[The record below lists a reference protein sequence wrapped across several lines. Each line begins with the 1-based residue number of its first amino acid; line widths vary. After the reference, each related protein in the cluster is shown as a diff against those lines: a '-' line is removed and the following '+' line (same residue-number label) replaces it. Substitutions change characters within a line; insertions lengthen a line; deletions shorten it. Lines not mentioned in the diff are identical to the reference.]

1 MKESAV
7 YTRGPIGKTMLRTAF
22 AMLAG
27 TLAMSGYNIVDTYF
41 VGNLGKIPMAAMGFT
56 FPVIM
61 LVGCLFRGL
70 GIGMMTTAAHAV
82 GRGRKKKASILISNG
97 ILLTVL
103 FSILLAVAGM
113 MTSRWIF
120 RVLGASEEVLPLVTD
135 YMDIWFFGCM
145 TASLS
150 MTGNDLLIAV
160 GDSRRASMMMV
171 IGLILNAVLDP
182 ILIFGWGRIPA
193 MGIRGAALATVAAQL
208 IAAFLVLYLLWK
220 KHDLLRFGPFP
231 WRELKSSWNLVMRF
245 AVPSSIGMLMM
256 PIGSA
261 VITWITARFGDAAVA
276 ATAAAGR
283 LEMVA
288 FVFPMALGISITPMV
303 GQNFGA
309 RLYDRIRSCRRF
321 AMRFAFLFLLGM
333 AVLYFFAAEFLVRQF
348 SPDPE
353 VRKIMVTCMH
363 IIPWGFGMVEIH
375 RFSGFF
381 YTGCGRPAI
390 SAWLN
395 AFRILGLMIP
405 FSFIALACNSLEVL
419 FYARLASDLCAGTVG
434 FLLSRHMAERL
445 PQNGQPP
452 EIPVADWNLWKKCF
466 RIFQP

>member
-7 YTRGPIGKTMLRTAF
+7 YTRGPIGRTMLRTAF

-61 LVGCLFRGL
+61 LIGCVFRGL

-82 GRGRKKKASILISNG
+82 GRGRKKKAAILISNG

-103 FSILLAVAGM
+103 FSILLAVLGM
-113 MTSRWIF
+113 MSSRWIF
-120 RVLGASEEVLPLVTD
+120 RMLGASEEVLPQVVA
-135 YMDIWFFGCM
+135 YMDIWYFGCV

-160 GDSRRASMMMV
+160 GDSGRASMMMV

-182 ILIFGWGRIPA
+182 VFIFGWGGIPA
-193 MGIRGAALATVAAQL
+193 MGIRGAALATVIAQFV
-208 IAAFLVLYLLWK
+208 AAFLVLYLLWRQ
-220 KHDLLRFGPFP
+220 HRLLRFGPFP
-231 WRELKSSWNLVMRF
+231 WRELKSSWNMVIRF
-245 AVPSSIGMLMM
+245 AVPSSLGMLMM
-256 PIGSA
+256 PVGSA
-261 VITWITARFGDAAVA
+261 VVTWI
-276 ATAAAGR
+276 AGR

-309 RLYDRIRSCRRF
+309 RLYDRIRACRKF

-333 AVLYFFAAEFLVRQF
+333 ALIYFFAAEFLVRQF

-405 FSFIALACNSLEVL
+405 FSFAALAFHSLEGL

-434 FLLSRHMAERL
+434 FLLARRMVERL
-445 PQNGQPP
+445 PRNGEPP
-452 EIPVADWNLWKKCF
+452 EIPVADWNIWKKCF

>member
-1 MKESAV
+1 MKESAA
-7 YTRGPIGKTMLRTAF
+7 YTRGPIGKTMIGTAF

-41 VGNLGKIPMAAMGFT
+41 VGNLGKVPMAAMGFT

-61 LVGCLFRGL
+61 LIGCVFRGL

-82 GRGRKKKASILISNG
+82 GRGKKKKAAILISNG
-97 ILLTVL
+97 ILLTAVL
-103 FSILLAVAGM
+103 SVFLAIAGM

-120 RVLGASEEVLPLVTD
+120 RIMGASEEALPQVVA
-135 YMDIWFFGCM
+135 YMDIWYFGCV
-145 TASLS
+145 TAALS

-160 GDSRRASMMMV
+160 GDSRRASLMMI
-171 IGLILNAVLDP
+171 IGLLLNGILDP
-182 ILIFGWGRIPA
+182 IFIFGWGGVPA
-193 MGIRGAALATVAAQL
+193 MGIRGAALATVAAQF
-208 IAAFLVLYLLWK
+208 IAAVLVLYLLWK
-220 KHDLLRFGPFP
+220 QHRLLRFGPFP
-231 WRELKSSWNLVMRF
+231 WRELKSSWNMVLRF

-256 PIGSA
+256 PIGSGI
-261 VITWITARFGDAAVA
+261 VTWITARFGDAAVA

-309 RLYDRIRSCRRF
+309 RLYDRIRACRKF

-333 AVLYFFAAEFLVRQF
+333 AVIYFFAAEFLVRQF

-353 VRKIMVTCMH
+353 VRKIMVSCMH

-375 RFSGFF
+375 RYSGFF
-381 YTGCGRPAI
+381 YTGCGRPAV

-405 FSFIALACNSLEVL
+405 FSLVALVFRSLDGL
-419 FYARLASDLCAGTVG
+419 FYARLAADLCAGTVG
-434 FLLSRHMAERL
+434 FLLARRMVGRL
-445 PQNGQPP
+445 PENGEPP
-452 EIPVADWNLWKKCF
+452 QIPSGDWNIWKKCF